1 MSQISDAALSS
12 LRSAHPTIAIDGPSG
27 SGKSTVA
34 RGLATLLQGDYVDTG
49 ATYRAMTWW
58 MLGCDVD
65 LSNPDAIT
73 EHADHPMI
81 ELGIDPNAPAVWVD
95 AQDVTLAIRTEEVSN
110 AVSKV
115 AAVPA
120 VRRRMVALQR
130 AYAETAESQHR
141 AIVMEGRDIAS
152 VVLPGADVKI
162 WLTADI
168 EARAAR
174 RAAQDSALLGSTTQV
189 GEVARD
195 LANRDEADSTRAATP
210 VQVNPDS
217 SIVDATHLNVEQ
229 TISAVLRIALEQ
241 MGLPHE

>member
-1 MSQISDAALSS
+1 MSQISQAALSA

-34 RGLATLLQGDYVDTG
+34 RGLAALLHGDYVDTG

-58 MLGCDVD
+58 LLGCAVDVTSQD
-65 LSNPDAIT
+65 VIA
-73 EHADHPMI
+73 EHAHQPMI
-81 ELGIDPNAPAVWVD
+81 ELGIDPSSPAVWVD

-110 AVSKV
+110 AVSQV

-120 VRRRMVALQR
+120 VRRRLVALQR
-130 AYAETAESQHR
+130 AYAETAEAQHR
-141 AIVMEGRDIAS
+141 AVVMEGRDIAS

-168 EARAAR
+168 DARAAR
-174 RAAQDSALLGSTTQV
+174 RAAQDSVLLGSAAQV
-189 GEVARD
+189 NDVARD
-195 LANRDEADSTRAATP
+195 LANRDEADSMRETTP
-210 VQVNPDS
+210 VRVNPES
-217 SIVDATHLNVEQ
+217 AIVDATHLNVEQ
-229 TISAVLRIALEQ
+229 TINAVLRIALEQ